1 MPNLSRRQLLS
12 ATAAAAFSAT
22 LPGLAAA
29 GVSRQLV
36 CQSRVLDV
44 NGKAATVLGLGGD
57 GALPGLVLGPDER
70 FRVSL
75 INRLAEPT
83 LVHWHGL
90 IPPNAQDGVPDVTQP
105 ALAPGASHHYD
116 FQPHAGSHWMHSHV
130 GLQRQNLLSAP
141 LIVRSRDDLRADMQE
156 HVMFLHDFTF
166 RDPEE
171 ILAGLIAA
179 KGHGHAPGGMQHPNA
194 KKMGHRMSDSGQGMQ
209 SHDRSNA
216 HGARQHGQSPAAPM
230 KGPMPGH
237 MNDVEFDAYLA
248 NDRTL
253 DDPEIVR
260 VERGGRLRLR
270 LINGA
275 AATNFVIDL
284 GQLDA
289 QIVAVDGNPVRPVTV
304 SAHLPLAMAQRV
316 DVMVQLPAGE
326 GSWPVLALREGAL
339 QRTGIILATRNAVIS
354 KISTAGHRT
363 APPTDNRLERHL
375 RPLRRL
381 PRRDAARH
389 VRLRLT
395 GGMMPYRWGI
405 DGRKWGEHSPVRL
418 KQGERV
424 ALTFDNATDMAHPMH
439 IHGHH
444 FQITAINGVALDGP
458 FRDTVLVPVKGQV
471 TVAFDAGAPG
481 RWLVHCHNA
490 YHMVP
495 GMMTEIII

>member
-1 MPNLSRRQLLS
+1 MRKRNCSLKAIPSRLDQSYSGAGEHQRLREADGVLVGRLALDTLALQRYVELRQAVLFRLVLRAVRLPSGSEESHRGTIGLNVHMPNLSRRQLLS
-12 ATAAAAFSAT
+12 ATAAAAFSAS

-57 GALPGLVLGPDER
+57 GTRPGLVLGPDER

-116 FQPHAGSHWMHSHV
+116 FQPHTGSHWMHSHV

-141 LIVRSRDDLRADMQE
+141 LIVRSREDLRADMQE

-166 RDPEE
+166 RDPED
-171 ILAGLIAA
+171 ILAGLIAG

-216 HGARQHGQSPAAPM
+216 HGARQHEQSPAAPM

-237 MNDVEFDAYLA
+237 LNDVEFDAYLA

-289 QIVAVDGNPVRPVTV
+289 QIVAVDGNPVQPMKV
-304 SAHLPLAMAQRV
+304 SAPLPLAMAQRV
-316 DVMVQLPAGE
+316 DVLIQLPAGE
-326 GSWPVLALREGAL
+326 G
-339 QRTGIILATRNAVIS
+339 
-354 KISTAGHRT
+354 
-363 APPTDNRLERHL
+363 
-375 RPLRRL
+375 
-381 PRRDAARH
+381 
-389 VRLRLT
+389 
-395 GGMMPYRWGI
+395 
-405 DGRKWGEHSPVRL
+405 RKSV
-418 KQGERV
+418 V
-424 ALTFDNATDMAHPMH
+424 
-439 IHGHH
+439 
-444 FQITAINGVALDGP
+444 
-458 FRDTVLVPVKGQV
+458 
-471 TVAFDAGAPG
+471 
-481 RWLVHCHNA
+481 
-490 YHMVP
+490 
-495 GMMTEIII
+495 